1 MLEDS
6 FMRDT
11 RVVNQGNLSRDLGS
25 IYEGTRIVRTQ
36 REIILERV
44 KGYFKS
50 LKGKELGCSFPS
62 RRDN

>member
-25 IYEGTRIVRTQ
+25 IYEGTHIVRTQ

-50 LKGKELGCSFPS
+50 LKGNE
-62 RRDN
+62 